1 MTLTLSGQCPL
12 WNTAQYPSYFFW
24 CIFYIICLGISIVK
38 ELGWLTVSERKYYL
52 TIITIYKC
60 INNLAPH
67 YLIDMFNYVT
77 DIHGR
82 LTRQSS
88 AGDLY
93 IHFART
99 VYKQRSL
106 QYYGPQ
112 LWNCLPNCVGDAN
125 SVFKTLCKSWLLS
138 KRHVSQ

>member
-1 MTLTLSGQCPL
+1 
-12 WNTAQYPSYFFW
+12 
-24 CIFYIICLGISIVK
+24 
-38 ELGWLTVSERKYYL
+38 
-52 TIITIYKC
+52 
-60 INNLAPH
+60 
-67 YLIDMFNYVT
+67 MFNYVT

-112 LWNCLPNCVGDAN
+112 LWNSGIPYLIVCVMLILLRLLKLYVNYGCFLNDMSTSNYCVFGNLCVFHVPYILYLP
-125 SVFKTLCKSWLLS
+125 
-138 KRHVSQ
+138 